1 MATNFP
7 TSADDATTVGG
18 DSLPAAGTALS
29 DSTAGHPSH
38 SDLHENVGDAVQA
51 VEAKIGTGSSTPA
64 ANTVLT
70 GTGSGT
76 SGWATVDTAMISADA
91 VTGAKIADDTINSEH
106 YAAGSIDREH
116 LAADIVDGTKIADE
130 SIDSEHYV
138 DGSIDTEHLADDAVT
153 AAKIHDDAVTKVV
166 VADTTDTSCSVAL
179 FESATGS
186 LPPKTDGGL
195 TYNAGTGTLTAT
207 AVTATDVTATNLTGE
222 LQTAAQANITSV
234 GTLTGLTTS
243 GTVGANIVSVDDGSA
258 TDPSFTFT
266 SDTGNGMYL
275 SGTDEVAFT
284 TGGSQRV
291 KITAGG
297 TLQWIGSSAIGGPL
311 TDTSTTTGFRYVLQN
326 QTFGTL
332 QDFTSIR
339 ARKEQITNVTAA
351 DSGQWIDALQPVTF
365 IERWLG
371 EGDEPADNRTYREAD
386 VQVGFIADDVLSNSD
401 TSLFAQATDNGEGGL
416 DPAGWKWE
424 CVIAAAVAELK
435 SVRARLA
442 ALEG

>member
-1 MATNFP
+1 MSNDTTGNAATATALATARTIGGVSFDGTANINLP
-7 TSADDATTVGG
+7 GVNAAGNQDTTGNATTATGLAAAVTIGG
-18 DSLPAAGTALS
+18 VSFDGTANINLPGVNTSGTQDTSGTAAVATTATLTDAGT
-29 DSTAGHPSH
+29 
-38 SDLHENVGDAVQA
+38 
-51 VEAKIGTGSSTPA
+51 
-64 ANTVLT
+64 
-70 GTGSGT
+70 
-76 SGWATVDTAMISADA
+76 
-91 VTGAKIADDTINSEH
+91 
-106 YAAGSIDREH
+106 
-116 LAADIVDGTKIADE
+116 
-130 SIDSEHYV
+130 
-138 DGSIDTEHLADDAVT
+138 
-153 AAKIHDDAVTKVV
+153 
-166 VADTTDTSCSVAL
+166 DTTCFPVLAGA
-179 FESATGS
+179 ATGNEG
-186 LPPKTDGGL
+186 LETDASAL
-195 TYNAGTGTLTAT
+195 TYNASTGTLS
-207 AVTATDVTATNLTGE
+207 ATNLAGT
-222 LQTAAQANITSV
+222 LTTAAQANITSV

-243 GTVGANIVSVDDGSA
+243 GTVGTAVVSVDDGSA
-258 TDPSFTFT
+258 SAPSVTFT

-275 SGTDEVAFT
+275 SGTDELAFT

-311 TDTSTTTGFRYVLQN
+311 TDTSSTSGFRYVLQN

-339 ARKEQITNVTAA
+339 DRKEQITNVTAA

-442 ALEG
+442 AIEGS